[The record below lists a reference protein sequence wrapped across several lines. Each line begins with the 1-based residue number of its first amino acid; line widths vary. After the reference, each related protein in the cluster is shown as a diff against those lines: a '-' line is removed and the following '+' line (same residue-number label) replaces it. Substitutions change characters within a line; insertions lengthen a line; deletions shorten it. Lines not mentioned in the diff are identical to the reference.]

1 MRSLA
6 QIALAIS
13 VLLLPAAIFIP
24 CGAPSCTD
32 GVLQLSE
39 FLTFAILFGI
49 IIGAVLY
56 LRAPPVKSCS
66 ILRHPFHRLGDV
78 AGHPHNRREKP
89 SPRVPRPF
97 QEIPVCSSD
106 LSRLKRTIM

>member
-13 VLLLPAAIFIP
+13 VLMLPAAIFIP

-56 LRAPPVKSCS
+56 IRATRANPESPNSFGAKFSRKGWLLPLIPLAIVALWL
-66 ILRHPFHRLGDV
+66 ILQGAQYL
-78 AGHPHNRREKP
+78 
-89 SPRVPRPF
+89 
-97 QEIPVCSSD
+97 
-106 LSRLKRTIM
+106 LT

>member
-13 VLLLPAAIFIP
+13 VLMLPAAIFIP

-32 GVLQLSE
+32 WVLQLSE

-56 LRAPPVKSCS
+56 IRATRANPESPNSFGSKFSRKGWIFALS
-66 ILRHPFHRLGDV
+66 PLAIV
-78 AGHPHNRREKP
+78 ALWLIVSGIQRA
-89 SPRVPRPF
+89 
-97 QEIPVCSSD
+97 
-106 LSRLKRTIM
+106 LA